1 MPEFPRSDFRLH
13 VGWRNIKTSVTAMLV
28 AMVYCLIGR
37 NPAFACIGV
46 IFGMGVDM
54 RDSIQNGGNRLFGT
68 LIGGLLSIGVFWVYL
83 LFYPQG
89 GHTVFLAV
97 LLGAGGPSF
106 WRSATPLV
114 NLWEQMLLNAV
125 LGAAVLGLCL
135 ALSGRDGKL
144 ATYALLVLA
153 MGSCQWLLLRGW
165 KA

>member
-1 MPEFPRSDFRLH
+1 MPALTFLNHLLNFL
-13 VGWRNIKTSVTAMLV
+13 A
-28 AMVYCLIGR
+28 
-37 NPAFACIGV
+37 PA
-46 IFGMGVDM
+46 
-54 RDSIQNGGNRLFGT
+54 
-68 LIGGLLSIGVFWVYL
+68 
-83 LFYPQG
+83 
-89 GHTVFLAV
+89 VFLAV
-97 LLGAGGPSF
+97 LLGAGGRIF

-135 ALSGRDGKL
+135 ALWGRDGKL

>member
-1 MPEFPRSDFRLH
+1 MPALTFLNHLLNFL
-13 VGWRNIKTSVTAMLV
+13 A
-28 AMVYCLIGR
+28 
-37 NPAFACIGV
+37 PA
-46 IFGMGVDM
+46 
-54 RDSIQNGGNRLFGT
+54 
-68 LIGGLLSIGVFWVYL
+68 
-83 LFYPQG
+83 
-89 GHTVFLAV
+89 VFLAV
-97 LLGAGGPSF
+97 LLGLGGRIF

-135 ALSGRDGKL
+135 ALWGRDGKL

>member
-1 MPEFPRSDFRLH
+1 MPALTFLNHLLNFL
-13 VGWRNIKTSVTAMLV
+13 A
-28 AMVYCLIGR
+28 
-37 NPAFACIGV
+37 PA
-46 IFGMGVDM
+46 
-54 RDSIQNGGNRLFGT
+54 
-68 LIGGLLSIGVFWVYL
+68 
-83 LFYPQG
+83 
-89 GHTVFLAV
+89 VFLAV
-97 LLGAGGPSF
+97 LLGVGGRIF